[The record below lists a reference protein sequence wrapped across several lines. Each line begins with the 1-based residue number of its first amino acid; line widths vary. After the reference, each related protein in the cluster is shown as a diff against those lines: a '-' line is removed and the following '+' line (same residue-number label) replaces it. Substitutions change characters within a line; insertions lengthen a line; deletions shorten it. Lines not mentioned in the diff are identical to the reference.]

1 MDKQELKLNYQEII
15 DEVTERINEIGKV
28 LASTFSELHDAKP
41 DGSFDPIEVYD
52 ELSPPDDY
60 DWFLDKNIVWDE
72 EADELYDL
80 YGKALDYLEDYRT
93 LLSEYEDLMSKLDD
107 MVDKWAEY

>member
-1 MDKQELKLNYQEII
+1 MDKQELKLKYQEII

-28 LASTFSELHDAKP
+28 LASTFSELQDAKS
-41 DGSFDPIEVYD
+41 DDFDLVEMYD
-52 ELSPPDDY
+52 EVNHPEDFA
-60 DWFLDKNIVWDE
+60 WFLDDKAVSDA

-80 YGKALDYLEDYRT
+80 YEKAFAYLEDYRT
-93 LLSEYEDLMSKLDD
+93 LLSEYEELMSKLDD